1 VLLGLRRRLTP
12 APMSSGKSVRRL
24 FGQADWDRRS
34 IDARNPRGEDFC
46 WRARCVEPHLRRGDL
61 DAGVARLDRRPH
73 RSSSAKVIHFDND
86 TAFREQA
93 LLRNMRHTTGFATLT
108 PHRKKAASKTPTD
121 TYVDGCR
128 TTWIST
134 GPAGHPADRP
144 HDQLIPV
151 NALV

>member
-1 VLLGLRRRLTP
+1 LGKRIGIVGPSTREIREAKIFVGVPGASNLIYAEATWTQALLDSTG
-12 APMSSGKSVRRL
+12 
-24 FGQADWDRRS
+24 DR
-34 IDARNPRGEDFC
+34 ID
-46 WRARCVEPHLRRGDL
+46 PHLRR
-61 DAGVARLDRRPH
+61 
-73 RSSSAKVIHFDND
+73 SFTFDND